1 MPIREIRKSLTTTE
15 IIELDDGQQ
24 FIVDRKHTV
33 ETHRERVNE
42 NENHSNK
49 KKWSELHEIHMGDM
63 EQEHLPK
70 LVNQAEQGEQYI
82 LKAVLELHKDDS
94 KQEAFGVQN
103 IWWEATLN
111 YLKNK
116 AIGYILGAIRGA
128 IKDNIPAFV
137 KFGVFLVEKL
147 EDLLLEQYKKI
158 ADPQVRGIIRNE
170 LLQYEQTRKL
180 AEKMKEIKT

>member
-1 MPIREIRKSLTTTE
+1 M
-15 IIELDDGQQ
+15 
-24 FIVDRKHTV
+24 
-33 ETHRERVNE
+33 
-42 NENHSNK
+42 
-49 KKWSELHEIHMGDM
+49 
-63 EQEHLPK
+63 
-70 LVNQAEQGEQYI
+70 
-82 LKAVLELHKDDS
+82 
-94 KQEAFGVQN
+94 
-103 IWWEATLN
+103 N

-158 ADPQVRGIIRNE
+158 NDPQVRGIIRNE

-180 AEKMKEIKT
+180 AEKMKEIKN

>member
-1 MPIREIRKSLTTTE
+1 
-15 IIELDDGQQ
+15 
-24 FIVDRKHTV
+24 
-33 ETHRERVNE
+33 
-42 NENHSNK
+42 
-49 KKWSELHEIHMGDM
+49 
-63 EQEHLPK
+63 
-70 LVNQAEQGEQYI
+70 
-82 LKAVLELHKDDS
+82 
-94 KQEAFGVQN
+94 
-103 IWWEATLN
+103 LN

-158 ADPQVRGIIRNE
+158 TDPQVRGIIRNE

-180 AEKMKEIKT
+180 AEKMKAIKN

>member
-1 MPIREIRKSLTTTE
+1 M
-15 IIELDDGQQ
+15 
-24 FIVDRKHTV
+24 
-33 ETHRERVNE
+33 
-42 NENHSNK
+42 
-49 KKWSELHEIHMGDM
+49 
-63 EQEHLPK
+63 
-70 LVNQAEQGEQYI
+70 
-82 LKAVLELHKDDS
+82 
-94 KQEAFGVQN
+94 
-103 IWWEATLN
+103 N

-158 ADPQVRGIIRNE
+158 SDPQVRGIIRNE

-180 AEKMKEIKT
+180 AEKMKEIKN